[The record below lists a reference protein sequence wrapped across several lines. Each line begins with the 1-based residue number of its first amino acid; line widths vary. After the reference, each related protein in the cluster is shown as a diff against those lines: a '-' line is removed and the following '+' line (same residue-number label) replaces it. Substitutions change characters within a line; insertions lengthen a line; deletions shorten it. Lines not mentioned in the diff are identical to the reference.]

1 MAEFRHFVFVDTVR
15 MWSIMLE
22 GLPVGTQKIKYLSY
36 ALRPCRWFLYLPPM
50 IPTST
55 NVKIE
60 VGKAVPAAVEGV
72 AVFITESTKRIAEE
86 AAALSEAERHAVNRL
101 IAEGV
106 ARGKSKEVVMELV
119 DASAKKRRCV
129 LVVGVGS
136 VDKISADAFRQA
148 GGVIAKFA
156 RKGRMKSVAILTPAA
171 SGLVLK
177 GELDSS
183 ASAEAAINGF
193 LLANFRYEEYKGTAS
208 KQKLEDDGPKQI
220 AVTLVAAGSEAASIQ
235 KAANRAGIMADAQNF
250 ARTIASRP
258 GNNISPP
265 TLAKVAENLGKEVG
279 LSVRVLD
286 EKQMAKLGMGGI
298 LAVGGASSR
307 PPRMIVLEHKPAK
320 SAKTKPLLVI
330 GKAITFDSGGISIK
344 PADKMQRMIFDK
356 CGAMAVLGLMYAVA
370 KLKLPVHVVGVL
382 SSAENTLGGDAY
394 RPGDIL
400 RMFNGV
406 TVEVTNTDAEGRLV
420 LADALAWGIATY
432 KPAAVV
438 DLATLTGGVV
448 VALGDTMAG
457 VMTNSDVL
465 LKQIQSAANV
475 AAEKIWQLPIG
486 EDQREQIKSEPADI
500 LNAAGREASPLQG
513 GAFLSYF
520 VPQDGST
527 PWVHIDIAGVA
538 WTEKELPYYVKGAT
552 GWGVRTLIEWVSSR
566 SA

>member
-1 MAEFRHFVFVDTVR
+1 
-15 MWSIMLE
+15 
-22 GLPVGTQKIKYLSY
+22 
-36 ALRPCRWFLYLPPM
+36 M

-55 NVKIE
+55 NVSIDVSKS
-60 VGKAVPAAVEGV
+60 APAADAI
-72 AVFITESTKRIAEE
+72 AVFVTEKTKSLADE
-86 AAALSEAERHAVNRL
+86 ASVLSEPERHAINRL
-101 IAEGV
+101 LAAGLS
-106 ARGKSKEVVMELV
+106 RGKAKEVAAAVAELP
-119 DASAKKRRCV
+119 AGKRRCI
-129 LVVGVGS
+129 LVAGLGAPE
-136 VDKISADAFRQA
+136 KISPNTIREAA
-148 GGVIAKFA
+148 GALAKA
-156 RKGRMKSVAILTPAA
+156 VRKNHLKSLAIFTPAA
-171 SGLVLK
+171 TGLDLK
-177 GELDSS
+177 SDLDDSS
-183 ASAEAAINGF
+183 VAQAIISGF
-193 LLANFRYEEYKGTAS
+193 LLASFRYAEYKGAGS
-208 KQKLEDDGPKQI
+208 KQKPDDEDPKHTQL
-220 AVTLVAAGSEAASIQ
+220 TLVAPVRQLQISKEAAD
-235 KAANRAGIMADAQNF
+235 RARIIADAQNF

-265 TLAKVAENLGKEVG
+265 TLAKVAMELAKDTG
-279 LSVRVLD
+279 LTCRVLD

-298 LAVGGASSR
+298 LAVGGASAR
-307 PPRMIVLEHKPAK
+307 PPRMIALEYKPTK

-370 KLKLPVHVVGVL
+370 KLKLPIHVVGVL
-382 SSAENTLGGDAY
+382 TSAENTLGGEAY

-457 VMTNSDVL
+457 VMTNNDAL

-486 EDQREQIKSEPADI
+486 DDQREQIKSEPADI

-520 VPQDGST
+520 VPQDGSA

-552 GWGVRTLIEWVSSR
+552 GWGVRTLVEWVSAR
-566 SA
+566 IGQ